1 MTSGTLITFEG
12 PEGAGKSTQIGL
24 LEERLREEGIQVT
37 RTFEPGGGS
46 PLCAELRSILLSEK
60 FEDICCETELFLML
74 AARAEHVQKIILP
87 ALANG
92 HVVLCDRFIDSTTA
106 YQGYGRGLPVKT
118 IQLMNQFAIMGRY
131 PDLTIIID
139 VDPSKGLE
147 RAALKAGL
155 DRIESAGREFHNLVR
170 EGFRT
175 LATEEGRYFLVDG
188 NQSLSAVHED
198 VYARVI
204 RVIQ

>member
-1 MTSGTLITFEG
+1 MSQGALITFEG

-24 LEERLREEGIQVT
+24 LEERLREEGISVT

-60 FEDICCETELFLML
+60 YEDICCETELFLML
-74 AARAEHVQKIILP
+74 AARAEHVQKVILP
-87 ALANG
+87 ALSRG
-92 HVVLCDRFIDSTTA
+92 DVVLCDRFIDSTTA
-106 YQGYGRGLPVKT
+106 YQGFGRGLPVKT

-131 PDLTIIID
+131 PDLTIVID
-139 VDPSKGLE
+139 VDPTMGLE
-147 RAALKAGL
+147 RAASKAGL
-155 DRIESAGREFHNLVR
+155 DRIESAGKEFHVLVR
-170 EGFRT
+170 EGFRA

-198 VYARVI
+198 IYARVS